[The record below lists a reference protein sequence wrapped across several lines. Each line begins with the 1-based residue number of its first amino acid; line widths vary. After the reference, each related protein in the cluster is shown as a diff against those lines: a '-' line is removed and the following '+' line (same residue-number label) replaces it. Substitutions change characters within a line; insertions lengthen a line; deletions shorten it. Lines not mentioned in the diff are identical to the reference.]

1 MKRIVF
7 IGHDK
12 GSLTPEAVAKYLSK
26 HGHLEGIIDNRKYI
40 TYSGK
45 GYQVITVAGKVVQV
59 IEMPEA
65 DCKRIGACSAIHF
78 GGF

>member
-1 MKRIVF
+1 MKKVVF
-7 IGHDK
+7 IGREK
-12 GSLTPEAVAKYLSK
+12 GCMTPEAMAKYLK
-26 HGHLEGIIDNRKYI
+26 RHGHCEGFLGNREYI

-45 GYQVITVAGKVVQV
+45 GYQLITMAGKVVQV

-65 DCKRIGACSAIHF
+65 DCKRIGACSGLRF

>member
-1 MKRIVF
+1 MKKVVF
-7 IGHDK
+7 IGREK
-12 GSLTPEAVAKYLSK
+12 GCLTPEAIAEYLRR
-26 HGHLEGIIDNRKYI
+26 HGHLEGIHGNRKYI

-45 GYQVITVAGKVVQV
+45 GYQVITMGGKTVQV

-65 DCKRIGACSAIHF
+65 DCKRIGACSTLQF